1 MRRCFIARL
10 PQTPQKISLTRPGGA
25 AAVPSSGAAGCASQ
39 RVTVSPI
46 LQLLRRPQE
55 LGSQEC
61 SFRSEEWRH
70 AMLTLYRVILKLH
83 AVRLEPVQRTF
94 GDKFVKNEFR
104 RHAMANEKY
113 ARIFYASWVDYIVQL
128 ERGATSRS
136 LTRDEESMLSAEQK
150 GKLAEIR
157 SYVVQ
162 QRQTDGD
169 FTL

>member
-1 MRRCFIARL
+1 MRRFCASL
-10 PQTPQKISLTRPGGA
+10 APHVPQKISLARPPTGQTSN
-25 AAVPSSGAAGCASQ
+25 SSGCGTQQ
-39 RVTVSPI
+39 RVAASPI

-55 LGSQEC
+55 LGSQQC
-61 SFRSEEWRH
+61 SFRSEEWRQS
-70 AMLTLYRVILKLH
+70 MLTLYRVILKLH

-113 ARIFYASWVDYIVQL
+113 ARIFYSSWVDYIVQL